1 MNEELTHFSTE
12 ALSRVREGLWRHKRR
27 RASSAGQQ
35 SIVALKLVAH
45 PKVGYLHV
53 AIVAE

>member
-12 ALSRVREGLWRHKRR
+12 ALPGVREGLWCHKRR
-27 RASSAGQQ
+27 SASSAGQQ
-35 SIVALKLVAH
+35 SVVALKLVAH
-45 PKVGYLHV
+45 PKVGYLHM